1 MGIQALLA
9 EEGGGSEVKA
19 TGWWQDLRQ
28 GGGKLNTGDQ
38 LKLNPAWNQSG
49 GGSISSAHQLPHK
62 VLCNLE
68 PGLVELHLHVQKQT
82 TTAAIGAET
91 EKLDEHDEAEERRNH
106 HWLS

>member
-9 EEGGGSEVKA
+9 EEGGVNA
-19 TGWWQDLRQ
+19 TGWWQDLRR

-49 GGSISSAHQLPHK
+49 GRSISSAHQLPHK

-68 PGLVELHLHVQKQT
+68 PGFVEILFMNKNKRRGLQ
-82 TTAAIGAET
+82 GAET

-106 HWLS
+106 QWLSQLL